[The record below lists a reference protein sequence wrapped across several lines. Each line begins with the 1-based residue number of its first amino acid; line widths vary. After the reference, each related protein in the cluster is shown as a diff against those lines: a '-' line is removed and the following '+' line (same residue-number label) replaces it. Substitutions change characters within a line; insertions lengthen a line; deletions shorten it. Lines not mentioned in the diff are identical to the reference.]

1 MGNTK
6 ENLQHAFA
14 GESQANRMY
23 LAFSEKARQEGFDQ
37 VAKFFRAAAESE
49 TVHAL
54 AHFRT
59 MGAVNDTVNNL
70 EEAIQGERHEY
81 TTMYPEFVAQAKADG
96 DKAAERSFVY
106 AMMVEEYHEGEFIAA
121 KEAVDSGKDLPAV
134 DLHVCKVCGYV
145 AQDTPP
151 AACPVC
157 GSPAKAFRAVE

>member
-23 LAFSEKARQEGFDQ
+23 LAFAEKAKQEGFEQ

-54 AHFRT
+54 AHFRV
-59 MGAVNDTVNNL
+59 MGGVNDTAKNL
-70 EEAIQGERHEY
+70 DEAIKGERHEY
-81 TTMYPEFVAQAKADG
+81 TTMYPEFVEQAQADN
-96 DKAAERSFVY
+96 DKSAERSFVY
-106 AMMVEEYHEGEFIAA
+106 AMEVEELHEGEFIAA
-121 KEAVDSGKDLPAV
+121 KEAVESGKDLPAA

-145 AQDTPP
+145 AKDSPP
-151 AACPVC
+151 QACPVC
-157 GSPAKAFRAVE
+157 NSPARAFRAVE